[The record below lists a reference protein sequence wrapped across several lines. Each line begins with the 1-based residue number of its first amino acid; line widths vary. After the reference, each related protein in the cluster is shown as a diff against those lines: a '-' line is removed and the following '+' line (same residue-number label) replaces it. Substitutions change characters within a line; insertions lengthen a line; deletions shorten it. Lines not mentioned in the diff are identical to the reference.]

1 MPVEGR
7 EEFLAKVQAGNR
19 VQIPVTVRWRN
30 RLEPGEVLTV
40 TVRSAARRKFYA
52 KYCKDFRTT
61 IRKLVAED
69 LRIEPGDVVEVI
81 LHPEGIVI

>member
-1 MPVEGR
+1 MPVEVT
-7 EEFLAKVQAGNR
+7 EEFLAKVQVGNR

-52 KYCKDFRTT
+52 RYCKDFRIT
-61 IRKLVAED
+61 IPKLVAED
-69 LRIEPGDVVEVI
+69 LGIEPGEVVEVI